1 MRLMSNPLHN
11 IGILCLKALGGVQ
24 SVSGR
29 AAKGRG
35 GKRVDEKKE
44 KDGR

>member
-1 MRLMSNPLHN
+1 MRLLSNSLHN
-11 IGILCLKALGGVQ
+11 IGMLCLKALGGVQ

-35 GKRVDEKKE
+35 GKRVDEKKGG
-44 KDGR
+44 DGR